1 MYDKLDKLFAFDNIR
16 IFKIIEMIEYSF
28 IFLLLIVILM
38 LFLNKYYF
46 KYFNLKTEQYED
58 DTTNFK
64 IIKSFFNVFKD
75 VALIVIGLF
84 YLRKIAL
91 LFPSI
96 PHLMNPDFIPNTTL
110 DYSIHIALVV
120 VLMELL
126 PGLKEK
132 IVNLGKLLK

>member
-75 VALIVIGLF
+75 VVLIVIGLF

-96 PHLMNPDFIPNTTL
+96 PHLMNPDFMTLGSSNIPWKN
-110 DYSIHIALVV
+110 
-120 VLMELL
+120 
-126 PGLKEK
+126 
-132 IVNLGKLLK
+132 IVKPHRARRS